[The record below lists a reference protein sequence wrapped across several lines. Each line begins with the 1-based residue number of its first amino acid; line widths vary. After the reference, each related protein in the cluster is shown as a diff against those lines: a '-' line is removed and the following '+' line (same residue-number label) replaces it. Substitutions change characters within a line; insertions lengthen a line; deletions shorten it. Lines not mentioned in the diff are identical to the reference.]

1 MITKIKHNKFQL
13 RLKLMLIFIGVKLK
27 GKKKIDIRLIKSKKK
42 KEKKLKGLTTLK
54 KFRMIKI
61 KKFKKGMAK
70 IKA

>member
-1 MITKIKHNKFQL
+1 M
-13 RLKLMLIFIGVKLK
+13 MLIFIGAKLK

-54 KFRMIKI
+54 KLMMIII